1 MTRALQRREMWANAA
16 IEIVSTGST
25 AQHYKFIWTKRTKH
39 KLQAPANFQKSTP
52 SWQLTFLKQKSARC
66 IRIQI
71 WNQKNNLQNLQLYD
85 VPKIPITTSIHI
97 EGILHHEKKMHSPA
111 RSKQSRQ
118 FIQTQIT
125 TWIGRKFLENWKKSG
140 RFRNAI
146 TNNLHADVSWAQNC
160 SNCFK
165 KPTENYPPRTVRRH

>member
-1 MTRALQRREMWANAA
+1 MQHHNNDK
-16 IEIVSTGST
+16 ST
-25 AQHYKFIWTKRTKH
+25 ATMRNVSQRCNRNSEHWQCKFIWTKRTKH

-125 TWIGRKFLENWKKSG
+125 TLIGRKFLEN
-140 RFRNAI
+140 
-146 TNNLHADVSWAQNC
+146 
-160 SNCFK
+160 
-165 KPTENYPPRTVRRH
+165 